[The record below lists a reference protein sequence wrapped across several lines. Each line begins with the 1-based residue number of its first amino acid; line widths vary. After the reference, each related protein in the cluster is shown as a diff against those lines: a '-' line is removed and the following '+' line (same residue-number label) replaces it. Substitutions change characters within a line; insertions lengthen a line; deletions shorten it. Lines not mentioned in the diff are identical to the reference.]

1 MDSASAMTK
10 VEDASAVQEAVPP
23 CLVSTRWLAANCKK
37 SHVHVLDAS
46 MTNVVGRTPLEYNE
60 LTVIPNSIYLDL
72 EQRLTDTSAALP
84 NTFPTAEQVTLA
96 LQDLGVNKTDTVVLY
111 DNQGIYSSPRAWVIL
126 KAMGFENVCILDG
139 GLPQWLADNYPAG
152 TEYALPRTAR
162 GNFVAKFNKNWLV
175 SSKEVLKATQSGS
188 SSIIDARSPERF
200 LGTKPEPREG
210 MRSGHI
216 RSSFNL
222 PFLEVLDDNRYRKPD
237 ELEEMFISLVGPKSP
252 HLILTCGSGITAC
265 ILLVAARIA
274 GFTEVQ
280 LYDGSWSEWGAN
292 PQLPIEPISS
302 SNNE

>member
-1 MDSASAMTK
+1 MDSATLNEGTK
-10 VEDASAVQEAVPP
+10 TAAVQEAVPP
-23 CLVSTRWLAANCKK
+23 CLVSTRWLAANIKK

-46 MTNVVGRTPLEYNE
+46 MTKVVGRTPLEYNE

-72 EQRLTDTSAALP
+72 EQRLTDTSSALP

-96 LQDLGVNKTDTVVLY
+96 LQELGVNKTDTVVVY

-126 KAMGFENVCILDG
+126 KAMGFDKVCILDG
-139 GLPQWLADNYPAG
+139 GLPQWLADNYPAA
-152 TEYALPRTAR
+152 TEYALPRAAR
-162 GNFVAKFNKNWLV
+162 GNFVAKLNKSWLV

-188 SSIIDARSPERF
+188 SSIIDARSPDRF
-200 LGTKPEPREG
+200 NGTKPEPREG

-237 ELEEMFISLVGPKSP
+237 DLEEMFISLVGPKSP

-302 SNNE
+302 SNNQ

>member
-1 MDSASAMTK
+1 MTK

-46 MTNVVGRTPLEYNE
+46 MTKVVGRTPLEYNE

>member
-1 MDSASAMTK
+1 MDSASTMTK

-46 MTNVVGRTPLEYNE
+46 MTKVVGRTPLEYNE